1 MEFFRDGERF
11 FSIKQLVN
19 FPELFVIDLGI
30 LVVHQ
35 DAKDASESGFLTL
48 EDPMAELLR
57 GSKQELDLGFE
68 NP

>member
-1 MEFFRDGERF
+1 MN
-11 FSIKQLVN
+11 L
-19 FPELFVIDLGI
+19 PELFVINLGI

-35 DAKDASESGFLTL
+35 DAKDASKSGFLTL